1 MLCECMLDSRKCIPN
16 KEMGEDI
23 LTNSVHLRRGWL
35 IKIIWQYKEVYE
47 YIRNIIL
54 IEK

>member
-35 IKIIWQYKEVYE
+35 IKIIWQYKEKDA
-47 YIRNIIL
+47 IAKNL
-54 IEK
+54 